1 MTLKRRIVVFGGVAS
16 ALVGAVVAA
25 FGWREAEALK
35 RQRLANEDDVAGR
48 VTLVDGWILS
58 ESEAASVKR

>member
-16 ALVGAVVAA
+16 VLVGAVVAA
-25 FGWREAEALK
+25 FGWRAAEAQK
-35 RQRLANEDDVAGR
+35 RQRLAEEDDVAGR

-58 ESEAASVKR
+58 QSEADSVKR

>member
-16 ALVGAVVAA
+16 ALVAAVVGA
-25 FGWREAEALK
+25 FGWREAEAQR
-35 RQRLANEDDVAGR
+35 RQRLAEEDDVAGR